1 MSMLH
6 IDVINIT
13 KMLIVSE
20 HIEHVNIFN
29 INYFNK
35 SRQQKILNIRHRL
48 FMNLI
53 RINCMCVSIYIY
65 FFFTNVCYS
74 TCLKF

>member
-6 IDVINIT
+6 IDVINIA

-35 SRQQKILNIRHRL
+35 SRQQKILNI
-48 FMNLI
+48 
-53 RINCMCVSIYIY
+53 
-65 FFFTNVCYS
+65 
-74 TCLKF
+74 